1 MRVRAARARTAVRC
15 LHKSGSLPPSDGPY
29 RGLSQHVQRPV
40 ACTRAPVS
48 AVHPTSEHMMQ
59 TLKRASISLLLCIV
73 SLPAAAQGVDDG
85 HDKEWRQ
92 LTDTAGATW
101 NQLATACPQ
110 DGQTPCAGSVGTV
123 DLTGWVW
130 ATDAQVLALFS
141 YTEPAIIGNR
151 SIAGQVYFGSAQT
164 FLQSF
169 TPTFSSCQTYACSA
183 FAGGWTSSSDAG
195 GSIAGSASWGLT
207 PVSISGAF
215 GVGSTAD
222 PGEST
227 GWRGAF
233 LFRPTGPGVF

>member
-92 LTDTAGATW
+92 LTDTTGATW
-101 NQLATACPQ
+101 NQLAAVCPR

-130 ATDAQVLALFS
+130 ATDAQALALFS

-151 SIAGQVYFGSAQT
+151 SIAGMPYFGSAQT
-164 FLQSF
+164 FQQSF
-169 TPTFSSCQTYACSA
+169 RPTFSSCQTYFCNA
-183 FAGGWTSSSDAG
+183 FTGGWTSSTDADG
-195 GSIAGSASWGLT
+195 AISGSASWGMT
-207 PVSISGAF
+207 NVSLSGAF
-215 GVGSTAD
+215 GVASGANPDGS
-222 PGEST
+222 SS
-227 GWRGAF
+227 WVGAF
-233 LFRPTGPGVF
+233 LFHPTGPGV